1 MRLYAAALAEVLL
14 KVSALLIISSRMV
27 WFRVLTVTMEKAKV
41 VKMRSRITKTVSLSL
56 ILWNIAKIIFEQV

>member
-1 MRLYAAALAEVLL
+1 MRLYAAAAAEVLL
-14 KVSALLIISSRMV
+14 KVSALLIISLRIV

-56 ILWNIAKIIFEQV
+56 ILWNILEIPHFR